1 MSWAGGSAPAGR
13 RDRPGGAPRLGEAH
27 VREDSPAPRRRGLL
41 KAAAVGAAGTAV
53 LAKPNVS
60 RAQTAVLRFQSTWP
74 QRDIFHEFAQDY
86 VTRVNAM
93 AGGRLRLDLLA
104 AGAVVGAFQLLD
116 AVSPAPSTAATASR
130 PTGSARTRRSAC
142 SAPRRPGS
150 ATPTRCSAG
159 STTAAARRCT
169 RSCWPT
175 SLKVNV
181 VGFLTG
187 PMPTQPLG
195 WFKKPIERPEQ
206 LRGLK
211 YRTVGL
217 AADLF
222 NEMGAAVTS
231 LPGGEIVPALE
242 RGVIDGAE
250 FNNPSSDRVL
260 GFPDVAKIYMIQS
273 YHQRAESF
281 EILFNKGKYDGAAG
295 RAAGDPRVRG
305 RGGLVRHEL
314 EAAGPL
320 LARPAGHGAAAGR
333 QGAADAAAGAG
344 GAAAGLGQGD
354 RERPCEADPFFKKVC
369 DSQRD
374 WCRRVGNFFLRYEA
388 SQAVAYNHFFA
399 RQG

>member
-1 MSWAGGSAPAGR
+1 MSDKIS
-13 RDRPGGAPRLGEAH
+13 D
-27 VREDSPAPRRRGLL
+27 PRRRGLL

-86 VTRVNAM
+86 VARVNAM
-93 AGGRLRLDLLA
+93 AGGRLRLELLA

-116 AVSPAPSTAATASR
+116 AVSAGTLDGGHGVCAYWFGKNKAFSLFGTAPPWFGDANQMLGWFYHGGGEALYKELLADV
-130 PTGSARTRRSAC
+130 
-142 SAPRRPGS
+142 
-150 ATPTRCSAG
+150 
-159 STTAAARRCT
+159 
-169 RSCWPT
+169 
-175 SLKVNV
+175 LKVNV

-195 WFKKPIERPEQ
+195 WFKQPVERPEQ
-206 LRGLK
+206 LRGMK

-260 GFPDVAKIYMIQS
+260 GFPDVAKVYMIQS
-273 YHQRAESF
+273 YHQRVECF
-281 EILFNKGKYDGAAG
+281 EVQFNKAKYEALPAELQAILRHGAE
-295 RAAGDPRVRG
+295 AASSDMSWKSQDRFSRDLLAMAQQQGVNVRPTPRPV
-305 RGGLVRHEL
+305 L
-314 EAAGPL
+314 EAQLQAWNKVV
-320 LARPAGHGAAAGR
+320 
-333 QGAADAAAGAG
+333 
-344 GAAAGLGQGD
+344 
-354 RERPCEADPFFKKVC
+354 ERLEADPFFKKTC

-374 WCRRVGNFFLRYEA
+374 WCRRVGNFYLRYEA
-388 SQAVAYNHFFA
+388 SQAVAYNHFFS